1 MAGILLRVRRYP
13 LSLNSTKFYSSFF
26 NKSKPI
32 DNFQPTPIFSM
43 GNLRE
48 ISFNL
53 LQAEEISLQDP
64 QNRGGFSEIDKNLD
78 REF

>member
-1 MAGILLRVRRYP
+1 
-13 LSLNSTKFYSSFF
+13 
-26 NKSKPI
+26 
-32 DNFQPTPIFSM
+32 M